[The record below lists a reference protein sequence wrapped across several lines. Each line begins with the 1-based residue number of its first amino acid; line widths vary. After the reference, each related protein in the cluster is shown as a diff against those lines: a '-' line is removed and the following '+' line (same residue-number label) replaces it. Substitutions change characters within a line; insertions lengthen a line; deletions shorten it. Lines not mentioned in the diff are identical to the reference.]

1 MSVIQKNSSLNEEI
15 WLIQIRFVF
24 YALTSNVVFFL
35 GVSLEGREAT
45 HRAALM
51 DKGINL
57 ITFINEVN
65 EVNLYTQFKY
75 HFNNC
80 IGVDFISILGK
91 IYIIFVYAAC
101 FSS

>member
-1 MSVIQKNSSLNEEI
+1 M
-15 WLIQIRFVF
+15 F
-24 YALTSNVVFFL
+24 YVLTSNLVFFL
-35 GVSLEGREAT
+35 GVSLVGREAT
-45 HRAALM
+45 RRAAST

-80 IGVDFISILGK
+80 IGVDFISIFGN
-91 IYIIFVYAAC
+91 IYI
-101 FSS
+101 